1 MNNEYVRKI
10 DELGRIVIPKELRNN
25 LKIQDNENVL
35 ISKNND
41 NICIS
46 KYSYLDNYSKFLD
59 DFCLIFNKIYKYEF
73 VISDNSKVIY
83 SNYKNI
89 ISKVREYPIIVNSV
103 NVGSILIYSDNLD
116 EDVVRV
122 ICNLL
127 SIYFDYVR

>member
-46 KYSYLDNYSKFLD
+46 KYSYLDNYSKFLN

-89 ISKVREYPIIVNSV
+89 ISKVRECPIIVNSV

-116 EDVVRV
+116 EDVVKV